1 MLFAAASL
9 GLAGSLHCVAMCG
22 PLVGLVAPVLGR
34 RRLPALLYQ
43 IGRVSTYAL
52 IGALA
57 GLAGAG
63 ADLTGLGAGLS
74 VVAGVMMLLMA
85 VRQTA
90 RAPAVGNAWWTRQLA
105 RALDVVAGLRATHPQ
120 ASALGAGAING
131 ALPCGLVYA
140 AALVAAAAGRP
151 LDGAGVMLAFGAGTI
166 PALLGVWI
174 AASSVPAA
182 IRRRL
187 AMLTPVALVV
197 VGMLLVLRGVAGT
210 AAQHVH

>member
-1 MLFAAASL
+1 MLVAAALL

-34 RRLPALLYQ
+34 RLLPALLYQ
-43 IGRVSTYAL
+43 LGRVSTYAF

-63 ADLTGLGAGLS
+63 VDLAGLGAVLS
-74 VVAGVMMLLMA
+74 VGAGAMMLVMA
-85 VRQTA
+85 VGQAA
-90 RAPAVGNAWWTRQLA
+90 RSSSATGVWWTRHLA
-105 RALDVVAGLRATHPQ
+105 RMLAAVAGIRVTHPR
-120 ASALGAGAING
+120 ASALGAGAIHG

-140 AALVAAAAGRP
+140 AALVAAATGRP
-151 LDGAGVMLAFGAGTI
+151 LDGAGVLLAFGAGTM
-166 PALLGVWI
+166 PVLLAVWI

-182 IRRRL
+182 IGRRL
-187 AMLTPVALVV
+187 RVLTPAALAAAGV
-197 VGMLLVLRGVAGT
+197 LLVLRGVAAT